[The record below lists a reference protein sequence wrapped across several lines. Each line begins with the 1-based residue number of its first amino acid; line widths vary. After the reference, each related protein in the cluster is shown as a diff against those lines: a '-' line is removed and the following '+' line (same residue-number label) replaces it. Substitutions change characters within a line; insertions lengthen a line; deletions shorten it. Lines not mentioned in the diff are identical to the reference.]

1 MNNRLVSLLVSV
13 VMCGSL
19 VAFGPAPASAATC
32 AADGANCKVGDVGPG
47 GGIVFYD
54 AGSQQNEGRFLEA
67 KTTSALAGG
76 IWGSEG
82 RFLNMPMTTSAIANN
97 IFGSSG
103 TIFIPA
109 WIAMK
114 QIGYGYRNSLLMS
127 LDPSSV
133 YSRLKN
139 TAFSGGFFLPS
150 KNELDALYNYW
161 KTSGDKRLDYADA
174 PMWTS
179 SPASATFAWYQL
191 FQDGTQ
197 FTDANGIIRKLAGNI
212 ADTSSREHVGSGF
225 KSKPFYVIGVSAFPN
240 NSTKAPTWQVV
251 SEAKANPS
259 CSAGGANTVCKVGDI
274 GPSGGIV
281 FYDAGKD
288 EYWGRYLEIAPK
300 ECEGVKI
307 PWRPAGNT
315 KTVYTNIG
323 GYSAAELRVLAK
335 GVGMGQFN
343 TRAINV
349 QLGAGTYAAKYV
361 DDLICGGVDD
371 WFLPSKDELDLAY
384 NLLAQNRVG
393 GNDTPIGGFNKG
405 YYWTS
410 TDYNN
415 TTAWAQYFMDGQQFD
430 RVQTLSGNKLPP
442 ANPFRVRPIRAIK
455 TNNVVLACAQG
466 GVCKIGDV
474 GPGGGKVFYVSPNF
488 FMANGKGV
496 RYLEVAPE
504 PIGGEKKTT
513 WTCLS
518 NDESIPT
525 SASIGSGAGNTS
537 LMQVACPGFYDQILN
552 VGGGKT
558 DWFIPSKDELNE
570 LFEHQE
576 QVGGFSVGNYWS
588 SSEKNVWLAWGYYFG
603 KPGNKIFGATNG
615 NLKSAYYMRPV
626 RAFGW

>member
-1 MNNRLVSLLVSV
+1 MNRRLTSLLLSV

-67 KTTSALAGG
+67 KTTSVPAGG
-76 IWGSEG
+76 IWGS
-82 RFLNMPMTTSAIANN
+82 SATLLAP
-97 IFGSSG
+97 SWV
-103 TIFIPA
+103 A
-109 WIAMK
+109 RK
-114 QIGYGYRNSLLMS
+114 QIGYGYVNSLLMS
-127 LDPSSV
+127 LDSSSV

-240 NSTKAPTWQVV
+240 NSSWTPTWQEV

-274 GPSGGIV
+274 GPGGGIV
-281 FYDAGKD
+281 FYDAGESK
-288 EYWGRYLEIAPK
+288 YWGRYLEIAPK
-300 ECEGVKI
+300 ECEGIKI

-315 KTVYTNIG
+315 KTVYTNIAG
-323 GYSAAELRVLAK
+323 QSAAELRVLAK

-393 GNDTPIGGFNKG
+393 GKDTPIGGFNKG

-430 RVQTLSGNKLPP
+430 RVQTFSGNKLPP

-474 GPGGGKVFYVSPNF
+474 GPGGGKVFYVAPSS
-488 FMANGKGV
+488 FMVNGKGV
-496 RYLEVAPE
+496 RYLEVAPK
-504 PIGGEKKTT
+504 PVGGEKEIAWRCTGSK
-513 WTCLS
+513 LLG
-518 NDESIPT
+518 T
-525 SASIGSGAGNTS
+525 SFQIGKGALNTS
-537 LMQVACPGFYDQILN
+537 LMQKACPGFYDQILTVDGVMN
-552 VGGGKT
+552 
-558 DWFIPSKDELNE
+558 DWFIPSLDELNE
-570 LFEHQE
+570 LFKYQK
-576 QVGGFSVGNYWS
+576 QFGGFSLGLYWS
-588 SSEKNVWLAWGYYFG
+588 SSEYRDRDFAWGYFNG
-603 KPGNKIFGATNG
+603 PNQSTWNNKGSIMFM
-615 NLKSAYYMRPV
+615 LPV
-626 RAFGW
+626 RAFG